1 VTSDDLC
8 FDTFELLP
16 VERRLVVGGVPVAI
30 GTRAF
35 DVLVAL
41 AERAGKLVS
50 KQELLD
56 LAWPGL
62 VVEENN
68 LQVQI
73 TTLRKLL
80 GPQAIATI
88 PGRGYRLAMARKGT
102 TAPDPAAARPREGAD
117 AETPITG
124 TGDLF
129 GRQDDIDSLGKSI
142 REHGLVTII
151 GPAGIGKTRLA
162 EAAAR
167 RHVGSFADGMRWVE
181 LAPLVDATLVAPT
194 IARALGVAMG
204 DAPPSLERALQ
215 ALASQRLLL
224 VLDNCEHVLEAV
236 DAFVAPLRRC
246 APGIHVLATSQEL
259 LRHPDEHVYR
269 LGPLFVPGE
278 DADVTALDK
287 VNEAGAV
294 QLFVA
299 RVRALANDF
308 ALTAK
313 NVAGVVEI
321 CRRLDGIPLAIEL
334 GAARVPLLGVDGVRQ
349 RLDERFRLLTGGA
362 RVALR
367 RHQTLRAALEWS
379 HSLLT
384 APEKAVFAALGV
396 FSGSFSLDSV
406 QALVAGP
413 EMDAWAVLEHLGAL
427 VDKSL
432 VAVEGSAADVPRY
445 RLLETTRAFA
455 LERLA
460 ASGATPRTL
469 RRHAEVTLEIFEHAH
484 RDLMSGMPSADLV
497 PRLTPNLDNL
507 RGALRW
513 AAGADGDDRLAV
525 ALFGAAIEG
534 QGHFYFFALGAE
546 TWRWR
551 HVLRPRVALSMP
563 GAIAARFWL
572 ACAQWG
578 SILSPKEAADDARRA
593 IALYTAL
600 GDRFGTFR
608 SWQALAYAHS
618 SAGRHDEALEALR
631 PAIELRDPT
640 WPQWILALFD
650 YTGGIV
656 CSQAGDLARARRH
669 YTAFLE
675 VCGRIGPVDELNAT
689 ALLVDLDVAEGLVR
703 KAGEQAAAMIARPGA
718 MTLRWSDGRGLRMYA
733 TALMVSGRLDDAERV
748 YRQSL
753 GELRRYYGN
762 GAATLLDA
770 ATWLARKE
778 RLEDAARVLAYAEAV
793 HESEGRSPRFVARQ
807 LRDRLHAELAQ
818 RFAADRLARLYE
830 EGRSLSDD
838 AACELTFPSR

>member
-1 VTSDDLC
+1 VTT
-8 FDTFELLP
+8 DTLSFEMFELLP
-16 VERRLVVGGVPVAI
+16 VERRLVVGSVPVAI
-30 GTRAF
+30 GARAF

-41 AERAGKLVS
+41 AERSGQLVS

-56 LAWPGL
+56 LVWPGL

-73 TTLRKLL
+73 MTLRKLL

-102 TAPDPAAARPREGAD
+102 AAHGAGPAAPREGAD
-117 AETPITG
+117 AGAPSAEVQE
-124 TGDLF
+124 LF
-129 GRQDDIDSLGKSI
+129 GRQDDIDELGKRI
-142 REHGLVTII
+142 RKHALVTIL

-162 EAAAR
+162 RATAQEHAGA
-167 RHVGSFADGMRWVE
+167 FADGMRLVE

-194 IARALGVAMG
+194 IARALGVAI
-204 DAPPSLERALQ
+204 DVAPSSLETALQ
-215 ALASQRLLL
+215 GLASQRLLL

-236 DAFVAPLRRC
+236 DAFVAPLRRA
-246 APGIHVLATSQEL
+246 APGIHVLVTSQEL
-259 LRHPDEHVYR
+259 LRSPDEHVYR
-269 LGPLFVPGE
+269 LGPLSVPGQ
-278 DADVTALDK
+278 DADAASLDAAAG
-287 VNEAGAV
+287 AGAV

-299 RVRALANDF
+299 RVRALVNGF
-308 ALTAK
+308 TLTAK

-379 HSLLT
+379 HGLLT
-384 APEKAVFAALGV
+384 PPEQMVFAALGV

-406 QALVAGP
+406 QALMAGP
-413 EMDAWAVLEHLGAL
+413 EIDAWAVLEHLGAL
-427 VDKSL
+427 ADKSL

-460 ASGATPRTL
+460 ASGATPPTL
-469 RRHAEVTLEIFEHAH
+469 RRHAEVTLEFFEQAH
-484 RDLMSGMPSADLV
+484 RDVRDGMPSARLV
-497 PRLTPNLDNL
+497 SRLTPEVDNL

-513 AAGADGDDRLAV
+513 AAGADGDDRIAV
-525 ALFGAAIEG
+525 ALFGAAVVG
-534 QGHFYFFALGAE
+534 QGHFFFFTLGAE
-546 TWRWR
+546 TWRW
-551 HVLRPRVALSMP
+551 HQVLRPRVDASMP

-578 SILSPKEAADDARRA
+578 GVVSPKEAADDARRA

-608 SWQALAYAHS
+608 SLEALAYLLS
-618 SAGRHDEALEALR
+618 QLGRHDEALKALGQ
-631 PAIELRDPT
+631 AIDLRDPT
-640 WPQWILALFD
+640 WPEWNLAIFD
-650 YTGGIV
+650 NTAGIV
-656 CSQAGDLARARRH
+656 FTQAGDVARARRH

-675 VCGRIGPVDELNAT
+675 VCGRISPFDELGAMS
-689 ALLVDLDVAEGLVR
+689 LLIDLDVADGLLQ
-703 KAGEQAAAMIARPGA
+703 KAGERAAAMIARPEA
-718 MTLRWSDGRGLRMYA
+718 MTLQWSDGRGLRVYA
-733 TALMVSGRLDDAERV
+733 TALMVAGRLDEAERV
-748 YRQSL
+748 YRKSL
-753 GELRRYYGN
+753 GDLRRYYGN
-762 GAATLLDA
+762 GASALLDA
-770 ATWLARKE
+770 ATWLARKD
-778 RLEDAARVLAYAEAV
+778 RFEDAARVCAYAEGV
-793 HESEGRSPRFVARQ
+793 HAREGRLPRLVARK
-807 LRDRLHAELAQ
+807 LRDRLHAELEE
-818 RFAADRLARLYE
+818 RLPADALARLYE

>member
-1 VTSDDLC
+1 MTTDALC
-8 FDTFELLP
+8 FDTFELQP
-16 VERRLVVGGVPVAI
+16 VQRRLVVGGVPVAI
-30 GTRAF
+30 GARAF

-41 AERAGKLVS
+41 AERAGQLVS

-73 TTLRKLL
+73 AALRKLL

-88 PGRGYRLAMARKGT
+88 PGRGYRLAMAPKGLAVPEAGGAT
-102 TAPDPAAARPREGAD
+102 PRVGAD
-117 AETPITG
+117 AGAPTTAVEE
-124 TGDLF
+124 LF
-129 GRQDDIDSLGKSI
+129 GRQDDIDALRKSI
-142 REHGLVTII
+142 REHGLVTIV

-162 EAAAR
+162 EAAVRPHADA
-167 RHVGSFADGMRWVE
+167 FAEGMRLVE

-204 DAPPSLERALQ
+204 DAPSSLERALQ

-236 DAFVAPLRRC
+236 DAFVTPLRRS
-246 APGIHVLATSQEL
+246 APRIHVLATSQEL

-269 LGPLFVPGE
+269 LGPLSVPGE
-278 DADVTALDK
+278 VAHAPSLDVAAG
-287 VNEAGAV
+287 AGAV

-299 RVRALANDF
+299 RVRALVNGF

-334 GAARVPLLGVDGVRQ
+334 AAARVPLLGVEGVRQ

-379 HSLLT
+379 HGLLT
-384 APEKAVFAALGV
+384 APEQTVFAALGV
-396 FSGSFSLDSV
+396 FSGSFALESV
-406 QALVAGP
+406 QSLVAGP
-413 EMDAWAVLEHLGAL
+413 EIDAWAVLEHLGAL

-432 VAVEGSAADVPRY
+432 VAVEGGAADVPRY

-455 LERLA
+455 LELLA
-460 ASGATPRTL
+460 ASGATLRTL

-484 RDLMSGMPSADLV
+484 RDVMRGMPSADLL
-497 PRLTPNLDNL
+497 PRLMPDLDNL

-513 AAGADGDDRLAV
+513 AAGTDGDYRIAV

-534 QGHFYFFALGAE
+534 QGQFYFVALSAE

-551 HVLRPRVALSMP
+551 QVLRSRVDASMP

-572 ACAQWG
+572 ACALWG
-578 SILSPKEAADDARRA
+578 GVLSPTEAADDARRA

-608 SWQALAYAHS
+608 SWQALAYVLTQI
-618 SAGRHDEALEALR
+618 GRPDEALEALQQ
-631 PAIELRDPT
+631 AIELRDPT
-640 WPQWILALFD
+640 WPEWILALFD
-650 YTGGIV
+650 NAAGIV
-656 CSQAGDLARARRH
+656 CSQAGDLTRARKH
-669 YTAFLE
+669 YTAFRD
-675 VCGRIGPVDELNAT
+675 VCSRMGPIDELNAT
-689 ALLVDLDVAEGLVR
+689 ALLIDLDIAEGQVQ
-703 KAGEQAAAMIARPGA
+703 KAGELATAMIARPEA
-718 MTLRWSDGRGLRMYA
+718 MTLRWSDGRGLRTY
-733 TALMVSGRLDDAERV
+733 
-748 YRQSL
+748 
-753 GELRRYYGN
+753 
-762 GAATLLDA
+762 
-770 ATWLARKE
+770 
-778 RLEDAARVLAYAEAV
+778 
-793 HESEGRSPRFVARQ
+793 
-807 LRDRLHAELAQ
+807 
-818 RFAADRLARLYE
+818 
-830 EGRSLSDD
+830 
-838 AACELTFPSR
+838 